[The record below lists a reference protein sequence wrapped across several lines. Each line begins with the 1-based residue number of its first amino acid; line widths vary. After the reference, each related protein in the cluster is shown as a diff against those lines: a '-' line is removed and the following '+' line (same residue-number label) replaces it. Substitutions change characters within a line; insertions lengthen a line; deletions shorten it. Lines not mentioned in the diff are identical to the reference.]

1 MILSPANVG
10 RRKHP
15 GQGMRCGS
23 PVLVSA
29 VLLALVLTAGA
40 VQAQQAPGDTLILV
54 GADPITVADMDALVL
69 EAHKSG
75 RMEKGGAGLVYR
87 LMEKRVN
94 DLLILQDA
102 LAAGMDQEPEILD
115 FEADKVREYAI
126 QAYVRDNLTLPET
139 APEDSVRAFFDR
151 FYWRIQVRQLSV
163 RTRAEAEDLRRE
175 VLAGTDMDSLA
186 RAVSLDTK
194 KLKGGLYKLLHWADV
209 ENIIRD
215 QVRDLPVGGVSPVF
229 PFREAFS
236 FVRVEQRLPV
246 DEDVFDKV
254 HDKISASVLGI
265 MRQRAWDD
273 FVAAAVAKVPV
284 TEDMGAL
291 FAIAADSALVLQGE
305 FLKEDPR
312 PVLAIREGP
321 TVTVAELRRAI
332 SHEAMKDASRPFASI
347 MSQARLDKKRELVL
361 DYLATRAGY
370 HDNEEV
376 QKRVDKDWEE
386 KLIETYLD
394 EAVASRIRFKREEF
408 EEFYRQNLDRFR
420 GPDEVRLEIL
430 ILDTEEQAREAA
442 AKLAEGADFGYVFRQ
457 FNPGV
462 DYTPGKS
469 TYIKINQLSRKF
481 REQLTDMKVGQSSKA
496 VQMPMGWM
504 VFQLADR
511 RPGTPPPM
519 AEVEMDI
526 RKAIYQE
533 KFNRRL
539 DELLTK
545 LKAGTRVVRYED
557 RIDAYFNPAK
567 ED

>member
-1 MILSPANVG
+1 VIILAAILAALAF
-10 RRKHP
+10 
-15 GQGMRCGS
+15 GS
-23 PVLVSA
+23 VA
-29 VLLALVLTAGA
+29 AR
-40 VQAQQAPGDTLILV
+40 AQQAPGDTLILV
-54 GADPITVADMDALVL
+54 NTDPITVADMDALVL

-102 LAAGMDQEPEILD
+102 LAAGMDQEPEVLA
-115 FEADKVREYAI
+115 FEADKEREYAI
-126 QAYVRDNLTLPET
+126 QAYVRDNLMLPEA
-139 APEDSVRAFFDR
+139 APEDSVRVFFDR

-163 RTRAEAEDLRRE
+163 RTRAEAEDLRRA
-175 VLAGTDMDSLA
+175 VLAGADMDSLA

-215 QVRDLPVGGVSPVF
+215 QVRDLPTGGVSPVF

-236 FVRVEQRLPV
+236 FVRVEQRSPV
-246 DEDVFDKV
+246 DEDVYDEV
-254 HDKISASVLGI
+254 HDKIASSVLGI

-273 FVAAAVAKVPV
+273 FVDAALAKVPV
-284 TEDMGAL
+284 AEDMGAL

-305 FLKEDPR
+305 FLEKDPR
-312 PVLAIREGP
+312 PVLAIQDGP
-321 TVTVAELRRAI
+321 RVTGTELRRAI
-332 SHEAMKDASRPFASI
+332 SHEAMKDASRSFASI
-347 MSQARLDKKRELVL
+347 MSKARLGKRRELVL
-361 DYLATRAGY
+361 DHLAAQAGY
-370 HDNEEV
+370 RDDDEV
-376 QKRVDKDWEE
+376 TRRVDKDWEE
-386 KLIETYLD
+386 MLIETYLN
-394 EAVASRIRFKREEF
+394 EAVASRIRFKRDEF
-408 EEFYRQNLDRFR
+408 EEFYQQNLDRFR

-442 AKLAEGADFGYVFRQ
+442 AKLTEGADFDYVFRQ
-457 FNPGV
+457 FNPGI

-481 REQLTDMKVGQSSKA
+481 RDQLVHMKVGESSDA

-511 RPGTPPPM
+511 RPGTPPPLE
-519 AEVEMDI
+519 EVEMDI

-539 DELLTK
+539 DELLAK
-545 LKAGTRVVRYED
+545 LKAGSHIIRYED
-557 RIDAYFNPAK
+557 RIEAYFNPDK